1 MKSLFGTLVTFC
13 ALMIFGVYAWNHMKR
28 VPLVAPAVVP
38 KQSSDK
44 PESPLFDAPSDA
56 QHAVKFTGPLAKY
69 MGKEEDSSGSSNGA
83 ASSGSGLLGLIDNL
97 EPPAPAKPNPADLV
111 RGSVVGTSATV
122 LHKKFRVRTAAQL
135 AFNVP
140 AHAATPHLR
149 GTYQSFVSVGGAPVS
164 DSAADIDFLVLN
176 DKQFSDFVHGHR
188 GDATFSVDEAHVQ
201 EVNASLPP
209 TIDEPVKYHLV
220 FRNTSRQRQSKL
232 VEADFRMEF

>member
-1 MKSLFGTLVTFC
+1 MKSLFGTLVMFC
-13 ALMIFGVYAWNHMKR
+13 AMVLFGLYAWNHMKR

-38 KQSSDK
+38 KQSTDK
-44 PESPLFDAPSDA
+44 PESPLLDAPPEA
-56 QHAVKFTGPLAKY
+56 QHAVKFAGPLATY
-69 MGKEEDSSGSSNGA
+69 MAKHEDSSGSN
-83 ASSGSGLLGLIDNL
+83 GSGLLGLIEDL
-97 EPPAPAKPNPADLV
+97 EPAPVKPNPADHV
-111 RGSVVGTSATV
+111 GGSVVGSTSTI
-122 LHKKFRVRTAAQL
+122 LHKKFRVRSAAQL

-176 DKQFSDFVHGHR
+176 DQQFADFLHGHA

-209 TIDEPVKYHLV
+209 TIDQPVKYHLV

-232 VEADFRMEF
+232 VEANFRMEF